1 MIPMSSAATP
11 GSVVTKQVAARNN
24 IQDDFVEPELKFK
37 CKLLH

>member
-1 MIPMSSAATP
+1 MSSAATQ

-24 IQDDFVEPELKFK
+24 IQDDFVELELKFK